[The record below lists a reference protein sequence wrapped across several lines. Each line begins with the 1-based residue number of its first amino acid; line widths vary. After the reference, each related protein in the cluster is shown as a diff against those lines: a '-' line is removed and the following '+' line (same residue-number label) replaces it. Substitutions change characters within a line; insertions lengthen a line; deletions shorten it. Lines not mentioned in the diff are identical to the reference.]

1 MVPPADSDRD
11 VTAPLDMA
19 HQGTLVLPSTTPP
32 PLDVAPTATP
42 VSGGPIN
49 PDDALPPGTLVHQ
62 FEIIRELG
70 RGGMGRVYLAR
81 DVRLARKVA
90 LKFLLASSDELR
102 QRFVVEARNT
112 ARCQHDNIVV
122 IYEVDEW
129 NGAPYMAL
137 EFLDGTSLADVIE
150 DHTLLPARAI
160 EITIGIARALVRAH
174 ELGIVHCDLKPDNVL
189 LTSDGGI
196 KVVDFGIARLLG
208 TGEDEVSGTPRYMA
222 PEQWGVDTI
231 DARTDLWAVGII
243 IWELLSRSHPLGT
256 TTMPRLVEAAATE
269 TPMPRLS
276 TRIAGITPNLDRVV
290 ARCLEKKK
298 ADRYQTARE
307 LLVALEELVPRGR
320 DQALDGSPFP
330 GMTAFDEADAD
341 RFFGRTRDKTRIATT
356 LAEVPLVVIAGPSGV
371 GKSSLVRAGVLPA
384 LKNSGDSWSSIV
396 VRPGRDPFGALAS
409 RLEALGLRHDP
420 AMLRAQPGQVG
431 VILRDHALSQAGKLL
446 VFVDQFEETFTNVD
460 DPAVRGAFI
469 AALAGIADD
478 KSSPLRVVLSVR
490 SDYLDRLADEPALRG
505 QLGAGLV
512 FVRALGST
520 ELREA
525 LERPL
530 EATGFRFEP
539 GVVDAMIADAGD
551 TPGTLPLVQ
560 FVAAAL
566 WDARDRERQLLTR
579 AAYTE
584 LGGIAGALANHA
596 EQVVRELPAAE
607 RALLDRVLGRLLTVD
622 NTRAVVDREE
632 IEREL
637 PNVGPL
643 LDRLIAARLVTA
655 DDMSIELVHESLIH
669 AWPTL
674 RRWREERGEHAAY
687 LAQVRTAAKQWSD
700 RGRPSGLLWSGEA
713 LAEVRLF
720 RQRYRGDLAPRE
732 REFLDA
738 AIALADRGARRR
750 RRAVIAGLIAAC
762 LVAVGALAAV
772 LVVGRA
778 RDRADIAARDAQ
790 QALDNKLAAD
800 REREQ
805 AEAAR
810 ARAAEEQRAAEEAKR
825 AADSGR
831 VAAEQA
837 QAAALSDREHALGL
851 KQQAD
856 DDRDKALAAARAEA
870 KRAREEQAKTERALA
885 DARVAKDRA
894 EKAEAEQRRRAE
906 AAEKKASGLA
916 KKLE

>member
-1 MVPPADSDRD
+1 
-11 VTAPLDMA
+11 MA
-19 HQGTLVLPSTTPP
+19 HQGTVVLPSASSPP
-32 PLDVAPTATP
+32 TAASATAPLAVAPTATP
-42 VSGGPIN
+42 VMGGAVN
-49 PDDALPPGTLVHQ
+49 PDDALPPGTLVQQ

-90 LKFLLASSDELR
+90 LKFLLASSEQLR
-102 QRFVVEARNT
+102 QRFIVEARNT

-137 EFLDGTSLADVIE
+137 EFLDGTSLADVVE
-150 DHTLLPARAI
+150 GHTLLPARAI

-189 LTSDGGI
+189 LTQDGGI

-208 TGEDEVSGTPRYMA
+208 TGEDEVCGTPRYMA
-222 PEQWGVDTI
+222 PEQWGVDSI

-243 IWELLSRSHPLGT
+243 LWELLSKSHPLGT

-276 TRIAGITPNLDRVV
+276 TRLAGVSPGLDRLI
-290 ARCLEKKK
+290 ARCLEKRK
-298 ADRYQTARE
+298 ADRFQSARE
-307 LLVALEELVPRGR
+307 LLAALEELAPHKQVHGA
-320 DQALDGSPFP
+320 DASPFP

-341 RFFGRTRDKTRIATT
+341 RFFGRGRDKTRIAAT

-384 LKNSGDSWSSIV
+384 LKTSGDNWSSIV
-396 VRPGRDPFGALAS
+396 LRPGRDPFGALAGK
-409 RLEALGLRHDP
+409 LEALGLRHE
-420 AMLRAQPGQVG
+420 ASALRDEPGRVG
-431 VILRDHALSQAGKLL
+431 VILRELAAAQAGKLL
-446 VFVDQFEETFTNVD
+446 VFVDQFEEVFTNVD
-460 DPAVRGAFI
+460 DAAVRGAFI

-490 SDYLDRLADEPALRG
+490 SDYLDRVADEPALRDE
-505 QLGAGLV
+505 LGAGLV
-512 FVRALGST
+512 FVRALGKS

-539 GVVDAMIADAGD
+539 GVVDTMIVDTGD

-596 EQVVRELPAAE
+596 EQIVRGLPPAE
-607 RALLDRVLGRLLTVD
+607 RALLDRVLGRLLTAD
-622 NTRAVVDREE
+622 NTRAVVDRDEL
-632 IEREL
+632 EREL
-637 PNVGPL
+637 PHVGPL
-643 LDRLIAARLVTA
+643 LDRLIGARLVTA
-655 DDMSIELVHESLIH
+655 DDTSIELVHESLIH

-687 LAQVRTAAKQWSD
+687 LAQVRTAAKQWHD
-700 RGRPSGLLWSGEA
+700 RGRPAGLLWSGDAIAEA
-713 LAEVRLF
+713 RLF
-720 RQRYRGDLAPRE
+720 RQRYRGDLATRD
-732 REFLDA
+732 REFLDE
-738 AIALADRGARRR
+738 AIALADRRARVR
-750 RRAVIAGLIAAC
+750 RRALVGTLVAAC
-762 LVAVGALAAV
+762 LVALGALAAV
-772 LVVGRA
+772 LVVNRA
-778 RDRADIAARDAQ
+778 RDRADIAASEAK
-790 QALDNKLAAD
+790 QALANKVAAD
-800 REREQ
+800 REREE
-805 AEAAR
+805 AEKAR
-810 ARAAEEQRAAEEAKR
+810 ARAAAEQQAARQAQQAAETGREA
-825 AADSGR
+825 A
-831 VAAEQA
+831 VQA
-837 QAAALSDREHALGL
+837 QAAAVTDREVALDL

-870 KRAREEQAKTERALA
+870 KRARDSQLSAERALA
-885 DARVAKDRA
+885 DAETARERA
-894 EKAEAEQRRRAE
+894 EKAEAAQRQRAE
-906 AAEKKASGLA
+906 AAEKKLNQAGLA